1 MAGLKDKRGFIGRGA
16 GAIRDWAAKMR
27 VRIICIMIVTT
38 AVVVACTRK
47 QSLYIDPGSAAPPA
61 ERTAHR

>member
-1 MAGLKDKRGFIGRGA
+1 
-16 GAIRDWAAKMR
+16 MR

-47 QSLYIDPGSAAPPA
+47 QSLYIDPGSAAPAA